1 MTQHDFNIA
10 NAVGATFR
18 ADLNNALGAIQSSNS
33 GSSDPSTLVAYQQF
47 VNTSTNKLNIRNGA
61 NSANIE
67 IGDVTQANL
76 GLATKASPSFT
87 GTVTSAGDISLSG
100 TGKLKLPVGT
110 TAERPTAATGDMR
123 FNSSLTQFEGYDG
136 SSWTQFGAGAPVG
149 AVFCTAAASVPT
161 GFLECNGAAVSRST
175 YANLFSVI
183 ASIYGSGDG
192 SSTFNLPDLR
202 GEFIRGFDNGR
213 GIDNGRTHASAQ
225 SDQNKTHTHTAS
237 VTDSGHEHNVRAGT
251 SGSGGGNVSDRDAG
265 SPGSFRSGQIQSAT
279 TGISVSNASQG
290 GTEVRVRNIAMI
302 YIIKF

>member
-1 MTQHDFNIA
+1 MSQHDYDIA

-18 ADLNNALGAIQSSNS
+18 ADLNNALGAIQSLNS

-100 TGKLKLPVGT
+100 TGKIKLPVGT
-110 TAERPTAATGDMR
+110 TAQRPTAATGDMR

-136 SSWTQFGAGAPVG
+136 SGWTQFGVGAPVG

-175 YANLFSVI
+175 YASLFSAI

-225 SDQNKTHTHTAS
+225 SDQNKGHTHSAS
-237 VTDSGHEHNVRAGT
+237 VTDPGHSHTVNNFGGNFGGESGAQTFRSDHTGT
-251 SGSGGGNVSDRDAG
+251 STAIV
-265 SPGSFRSGQIQSAT
+265 QSAT
-279 TGISVSNASQG
+279 TGVSVSNASQG